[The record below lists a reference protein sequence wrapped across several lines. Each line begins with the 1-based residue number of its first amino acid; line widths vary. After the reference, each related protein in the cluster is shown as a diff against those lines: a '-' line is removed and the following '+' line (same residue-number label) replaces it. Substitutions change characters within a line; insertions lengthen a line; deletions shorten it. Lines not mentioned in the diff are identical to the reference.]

1 MTKTTLENGLTL
13 ELDSNNFTA
22 HIIESPK
29 TKGNLIIP
37 RSVVFQ
43 SKEYDITSIKKYS
56 FLHNKKIRSIDFA
69 ERSSLLLIEE
79 KSFKFS
85 SIKVLHI
92 PSSVEEL
99 QEGWCDTTPK
109 LNEVIIS
116 PNNPNFKYIDEK
128 QNSIIG
134 KSDKNKEKFDVFIF
148 GCRNIKEVTIP
159 SYIKHIS
166 SYSLHLCTSLTK
178 MTISEDSELLSFGK
192 KIISDSQIG
201 SLYIPDKFESF
212 QVGWCH
218 IIGKLNEVNISPKN
232 PNFKYLDEGRK
243 IIVGKSDKQ
252 QEKFDVV
259 LFACRD
265 IEDVTIPSYIKR
277 LNSFSFQCCK
287 KLKSISF
294 SENSQL
300 RTVGKSSFF

>member
-1 MTKTTLENGLTL
+1 
-13 ELDSNNFTA
+13 
-22 HIIESPK
+22 
-29 TKGNLIIP
+29 
-37 RSVVFQ
+37 
-43 SKEYDITSIKKYS
+43 
-56 FLHNKKIRSIDFA
+56 
-69 ERSSLLLIEE
+69 
-79 KSFKFS
+79 
-85 SIKVLHI
+85 
-92 PSSVEEL
+92 
-99 QEGWCDTTPK
+99 
-109 LNEVIIS
+109 
-116 PNNPNFKYIDEK
+116 
-128 QNSIIG
+128 
-134 KSDKNKEKFDVFIF
+134 
-148 GCRNIKEVTIP
+148 
-159 SYIKHIS
+159 
-166 SYSLHLCTSLTK
+166 